1 MAFDQRLPASKR
13 WNNWQQE
20 RGGGGFL
27 LPQQQQAT
35 EKQLA
40 ENDNSVSST
49 GDYPVSL
56 RELIP
61 SPTSV
66 YDVLDRLGRGTF
78 GQVVRAW
85 KKNTSEIVAIKIL
98 KSTPSYAKQ
107 GQMEVDV
114 LSKLSR
120 LSPDEGSFVKAYE
133 SFQHHG
139 HICIVFEL
147 LHINLY
153 DYLKQSRF
161 DPLPLKYIRPIAQQV
176 WRERKGRV
184 GGTLELIHF
193 LLTSFQA
200 VVCHF
205 LLPLMCLSSPRILL
219 LTVIDHA
226 PSPSFILPAHS
237 YILPVFFSSF
247 HLTPHSLS
255 VFLSLPLS
263 LFLSLPLSLSL
274 SLSLSP
280 SLSSSLSLPLFPL
293 SPSLSLFLPP
303 SLPSFSL
310 PLSLSPSQVLCC
322 LEKLSSLG
330 LVHADLKPEN
340 IMLVDPQ
347 RFPFKVK
354 VCNRRSGGRDKEG
367 DSQLDTMTTTALP

>member
-13 WNNWQQE
+13 WNNWQQQQE
-20 RGGGGFL
+20 RGGGGGFL

-56 RELIP
+56 RELIS
-61 SPTSV
+61 SPTSL

-176 WRERKGRV
+176 RRERKGRV

-193 LLTSFQA
+193 LLTSF
-200 VVCHF
+200 
-205 LLPLMCLSSPRILL
+205 
-219 LTVIDHA
+219 
-226 PSPSFILPAHS
+226 
-237 YILPVFFSSF
+237 
-247 HLTPHSLS
+247 
-255 VFLSLPLS
+255 
-263 LFLSLPLSLSL
+263 
-274 SLSLSP
+274 
-280 SLSSSLSLPLFPL
+280 
-293 SPSLSLFLPP
+293 
-303 SLPSFSL
+303 
-310 PLSLSPSQVLCC
+310 
-322 LEKLSSLG
+322 
-330 LVHADLKPEN
+330 
-340 IMLVDPQ
+340 
-347 RFPFKVK
+347 
-354 VCNRRSGGRDKEG
+354 
-367 DSQLDTMTTTALP
+367 

>member
-1 MAFDQRLPASKR
+1 MALEQQKVSLASNKWSSCLWQAERGPAS
-13 WNNWQQE
+13 
-20 RGGGGFL
+20 FI
-27 LPQQQQAT
+27 LPQAPVDKGEVDQT
-35 EKQLA
+35 KLGG
-40 ENDNSVSST
+40 VSA
-49 GDYPVSL
+49 GDYPVNL

-85 KKNTSEIVAIKIL
+85 KKSTSEIVAIKIL

-176 WRERKGRV
+176 RK
-184 GGTLELIHF
+184 
-193 LLTSFQA
+193 
-200 VVCHF
+200 C
-205 LLPLMCLSSPRILL
+205 
-219 LTVIDHA
+219 
-226 PSPSFILPAHS
+226 
-237 YILPVFFSSF
+237 
-247 HLTPHSLS
+247 
-255 VFLSLPLS
+255 
-263 LFLSLPLSLSL
+263 
-274 SLSLSP
+274 
-280 SLSSSLSLPLFPL
+280 
-293 SPSLSLFLPP
+293 
-303 SLPSFSL
+303 
-310 PLSLSPSQVLCC
+310 
-322 LEKLSSLG
+322 
-330 LVHADLKPEN
+330 
-340 IMLVDPQ
+340 
-347 RFPFKVK
+347 
-354 VCNRRSGGRDKEG
+354 
-367 DSQLDTMTTTALP
+367 